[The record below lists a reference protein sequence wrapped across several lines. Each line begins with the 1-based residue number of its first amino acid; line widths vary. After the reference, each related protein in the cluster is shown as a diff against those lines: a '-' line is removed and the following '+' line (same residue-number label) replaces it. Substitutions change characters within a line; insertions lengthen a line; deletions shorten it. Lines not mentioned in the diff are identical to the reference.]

1 MSIAERLD
9 ADVKQAMRDHDDLVK
24 STLRMVLAEIKN
36 KRIEMVGKELTE
48 ADVEA
53 VLMRCVKSRQDSEQQ
68 YRDAGRVELAEKEAA
83 EIAVIMK
90 YLPEQLNEDEA
101 RSVVQKVIQEVGAT
115 SKKDMGAVMKAL
127 MAGYKGKIDGRLVQ
141 RLVGELLP

>member
-1 MSIAERLD
+1 MTIEERLD
-9 ADVKQAMRDHDDLVK
+9 ADVKQAMRDRDDLVK
-24 STLRMVLAEIKN
+24 GTLRMVLAEIKN
-36 KRIEMVGKELTE
+36 KQIELVGKDMSE

-68 YRDAGRVELAEKEAA
+68 YRDADRQELADKEAA
-83 EIAVIMK
+83 EIKVIMK
-90 YLPEQLNEDEA
+90 YLPEQLSEDEA
-101 RSVVQKVIQEVGAT
+101 RAVVQKVIADAGAT

>member
-1 MSIAERLD
+1 MSIQERLD
-9 ADVKQAMRDHDDLVK
+9 ADVKQAMRDGNDLVK
-24 STLRMVLAEIKN
+24 STLRMVLSEIKN
-36 KRIEMVGKELTE
+36 KRIEVQKDLSE

-53 VLMRCVKSRQDSEQQ
+53 VLMRCVKSRLDSEQQ
-68 YRDAGRVELAEKEAA
+68 YRDANRPELADKEAA
-83 EIAVIMK
+83 EIEVILK

-101 RSVVQKVIQEVGAT
+101 RSVVQKIIADVGAT

-127 MAGYKGKIDGRLVQ
+127 MASHKGKIDGRLVQ

>member
-1 MSIAERLD
+1 MSIQERLD
-9 ADVKQAMRDHDDLVK
+9 ADVKQAMRDGNDLVK

-36 KRIEMVGKELTE
+36 KRIEVQKDLTE
-48 ADVEA
+48 DDVEA

-68 YRDAGRVELAEKEAA
+68 YRAANRPELADKEAA
-83 EIAVIMK
+83 EIEVILK

-101 RSVVQKVIQEVGAT
+101 RSVVQKIIAEVGAT

-127 MAGYKGKIDGRLVQ
+127 MASYKGKIDGRLVQ

>member
-1 MSIAERLD
+1 MSIQERMN
-9 ADVKQAMRDHDDLVK
+9 ADVKQAMRDGDDLVK
-24 STLRMVLAEIKN
+24 GTLRMVIAEIKN
-36 KRIEMVGKELTE
+36 KRIELQKDLTE

-68 YRDAGRVELAEKEAA
+68 YRDANRPELAEKEAA
-83 EIAVIMK
+83 EIAVIQK

-101 RSVVQKVIQEVGAT
+101 RSVVQRIIAEVGAT

-127 MAGYKGKIDGRLVQ
+127 MASYKGKIDGRLVQ

>member
-1 MSIAERLD
+1 MSIQERLD
-9 ADVKQAMRDHDDLVK
+9 ADVKQAMRDGDDLVK
-24 STLRMVLAEIKN
+24 STLRMVLSEIKN
-36 KRIEMVGKELTE
+36 KRIEVQKDLTE

-68 YRDAGRVELAEKEAA
+68 YRDANRPELADKEAA
-83 EIAVIMK
+83 EIEVIMK

-101 RSVVQKVIQEVGAT
+101 RAVVQKIIAEVGAT

-127 MAGYKGKIDGRLVQ
+127 MASYKGKIDGRLVQ